1 MGDRQAWNIFQ
12 ELEYATQPAAPAKDP
27 TTVSTLVTNGRLI
40 FGDGTSARASA
51 FATTHH
57 HAKPASMSQFE
68 RLNQFDFIDEWR
80 MAERRKI
87 LKEFDRLL
95 DAAGDDALEV
105 RALEA
110 IRDSKIIA
118 VEKDA
123 LTQKFIAA
131 AVAKRL
137 DKVWGQRSGP
147 S

>member
-1 MGDRQAWNIFQ
+1 
-12 ELEYATQPAAPAKDP
+12 
-27 TTVSTLVTNGRLI
+27 
-40 FGDGTSARASA
+40 
-51 FATTHH
+51 
-57 HAKPASMSQFE
+57 MSQFE